1 MQDTFTEELKLSR
14 PHEMERSFMKLNIKY
29 ILCFIC
35 MAMMLTG
42 CSLTSSFLE
51 KEPVENTSHLEV
63 GRHLEVNNT
72 NESLILY
79 DYKEAL
85 AGDGLYY
92 ATWRIGDAIPYE
104 NSDGDTVDLYD
115 AQLYLLLGEFT
126 SNEKALENRDAWLE
140 RGKSN
145 YNISEEKEIVCNEQ
159 TYRLI
164 TYTFKNESNP
174 YARGV
179 SAFSVYGNS
188 AVCIELTCQKDFTE
202 DLEAILTEFLENCTY
217 NSD

>member
-1 MQDTFTEELKLSR
+1 
-14 PHEMERSFMKLNIKY
+14 MKSILKY

-35 MAMMLTG
+35 MTLMLTG
-42 CSLTSSFLE
+42 CSPTSSLLE
-51 KEPVENTSHLEV
+51 KEPIENTPHLAI

-92 ATWRIGDAIPYE
+92 ASWRVGDAEPYE
-104 NSDGDTVDLYD
+104 NSDGDTVDLYT

-126 SNEKALENRDAWLE
+126 SNSKAQENRDAWLD
-140 RGKSN
+140 RGKTS
-145 YNISEEKEIVCNEQ
+145 YVISGEKEIDCNSQ
-159 TYRLI
+159 TYLMI
-164 TYTFKNESNP
+164 TYTSQNESNP

-179 SAFSVYGNS
+179 SAFAVHDKL
-188 AVCIELTCQKDFTE
+188 AVCAELTCQEDFTE
-202 DLEAILTEFLENCTY
+202 DLETILTDFLENCTY
-217 NSD
+217 PSE

>member
-1 MQDTFTEELKLSR
+1 
-14 PHEMERSFMKLNIKY
+14 MKLNMKY
-29 ILCFIC
+29 ILYFIC
-35 MAMMLTG
+35 ITMMLTG
-42 CSLTSSFLE
+42 CSLTSSLLE
-51 KEPVENTSHLEV
+51 KEPVENTPHLEI

-92 ATWRIGDAIPYE
+92 ATWRIGDAVPYE
-104 NSDGDTVDLYD
+104 NSDGETVDLYN

-126 SNEKALENRDAWLE
+126 SNEKAQENRDAWLE
-140 RGKSN
+140 RGKTN
-145 YNISEEKEIVCNEQ
+145 YNISEEKEVDFNGQ
-159 TYRLI
+159 TYLMI
-164 TYTFKNESNP
+164 TYTFKNENNP

-179 SAFSVYGNS
+179 SAFSVYDSS
-188 AVCIELTCQKDFTE
+188 AVCIELTCQEDFAE
-202 DLEAILTEFLENCTY
+202 DLEEILTEFLENCTY